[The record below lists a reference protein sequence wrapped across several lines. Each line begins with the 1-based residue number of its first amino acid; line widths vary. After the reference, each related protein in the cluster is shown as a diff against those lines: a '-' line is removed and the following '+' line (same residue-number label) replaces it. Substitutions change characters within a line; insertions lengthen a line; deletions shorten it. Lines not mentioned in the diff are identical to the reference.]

1 MSAVSAARKRRTGP
15 LPAEPVY
22 STPATNIQSNNNNI
36 PQQPKMGLTLQ
47 EVIALVDKRLVTLE
61 KFMGD
66 TKSQTTTDIP
76 REPKIKFELEEDS
89 TENSRPLNDEIIEEF
104 NSRFLLLTEEMTNL
118 KDIILN
124 LQSYTMSVN
133 KILMEE
139 RVQII
144 SDLGTIIEE
153 DEEEDGKSIP
163 KEKEEE
169 QMHIEAIYPIDEE
182 VKEVN
187 QVDEEGMT
195 KYGIPTPDKIPKIQ
209 PKSVKFV

>member
-1 MSAVSAARKRRTGP
+1 
-15 LPAEPVY
+15 
-22 STPATNIQSNNNNI
+22 
-36 PQQPKMGLTLQ
+36 MGLTLQ